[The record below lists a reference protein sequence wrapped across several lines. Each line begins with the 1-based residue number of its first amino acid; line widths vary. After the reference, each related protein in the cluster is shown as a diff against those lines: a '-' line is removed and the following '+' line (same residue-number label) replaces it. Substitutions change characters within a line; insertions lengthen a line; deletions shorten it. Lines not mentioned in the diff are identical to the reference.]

1 MKNTVILLVDD
12 DEDDCE
18 LFIAAIASL
27 NKNIITTISNNSLE
41 ALNNLKTATVLPD
54 FIFLDMQM
62 PYLSG
67 AEFIQQLRQIPELNK
82 IQVVVYSSH
91 SQDTLK
97 KLTNEFDSVKI
108 FTKPNN
114 FQELVR
120 TLDNLIR

>member
-27 NKNIITTISNNSLE
+27 NKDILTTISNNSLE

-67 AEFIQQLRQIPELNK
+67 AEFITELQQVPELSK

-91 SQDTLK
+91 SHETLK
-97 KLTNEFDSVKI
+97 KLTNEFNSVQI

-114 FQELVR
+114 FHELVS
-120 TLDNLIR
+120 TLDAIL

>member
-12 DEDDCE
+12 DDDDCE
-18 LFIAAIASL
+18 IFIAAIHSL

-67 AEFIQQLRQIPELNK
+67 AEFINELQKIPELSK

-91 SQDTLK
+91 SHETLK
-97 KLTNEFDSVKI
+97 HLTKEFQSVQI

-114 FQELVR
+114 FNDLVK
-120 TLDNLIR
+120 TLDAIV

>member
-27 NKNIITTISNNSLE
+27 NKNILTTISNNSLE
-41 ALNNLKTATVLPD
+41 ALNNLKAATVLPD

-97 KLTNEFDSVKI
+97 KLTNEFDSVQI

-120 TLDNLIR
+120 TLDNILA

>member
-12 DEDDCE
+12 DDDDCE
-18 LFIAAIASL
+18 LFVAAIASL

-41 ALNNLKTATVLPD
+41 ALNNLKVATVLPD

-62 PYLSG
+62 LYMSG
-67 AEFIQQLRQIPELNK
+67 AEFIQELRKIPELSK

-91 SQDTLK
+91 SHETLK
-97 KLTNEFDSVKI
+97 KLTNEFSSVQI

-114 FQELVR
+114 FQELVS
-120 TLDNLIR
+120 TLDGIL

>member
-27 NKNIITTISNNSLE
+27 NKNILTTISNNSLE

-67 AEFIQQLRQIPELNK
+67 AEFIQELRNIPKLSK

-91 SQDTLK
+91 SHETLK
-97 KLTNEFDSVKI
+97 KLTNEFSSVQI

-114 FQELVR
+114 FQELVS
-120 TLDNLIR
+120 TLDGIL

>member
-12 DEDDCE
+12 DDDDCE
-18 LFIAAIASL
+18 LFVAAIASL

-41 ALNNLKTATVLPD
+41 ALNNLKVATVLPD

-67 AEFIQQLRQIPELNK
+67 AEFINEVRKVPELSK

-91 SQDTLK
+91 SHEVLQN
-97 KLTNEFDSVKI
+97 LTKEFESVQI

-114 FQELVR
+114 FNELVS
-120 TLDNLIR
+120 TLDTIL

>member
-27 NKNIITTISNNSLE
+27 NKNILTTISNNSLE
-41 ALNNLKTATVLPD
+41 ALNNLKVATVLPD

-67 AEFIQQLRQIPELNK
+67 AEFIQELRQIPKLSPIK
-82 IQVVVYSSH
+82 IVVYSSH
-91 SQDTLK
+91 SHDTLK
-97 KLTNEFDSVKI
+97 KLTNEFDSVQI

-114 FQELVR
+114 FQELVS
-120 TLDNLIR
+120 TLDGIL

>member
-41 ALNNLKTATVLPD
+41 ALNNLKAATVLPD

-82 IQVVVYSSH
+82 IQLVVYSSH
-91 SQDTLK
+91 THDTLK
-97 KLTNEFDSVKI
+97 KLTNEFDSVQI

-120 TLDNLIR
+120 TLDNIIG

>member
-27 NKNIITTISNNSLE
+27 NKNILTTISNNSLE
-41 ALNNLKTATVLPD
+41 ALNNLKVATALPD

-67 AEFIQQLRQIPELNK
+67 AEFIQQLRQIPELSS

-91 SQDTLK
+91 SHDTLK
-97 KLTNEFDSVKI
+97 KLTNEFSAVKI

-114 FQELVR
+114 FQELVS
-120 TLDNLIR
+120 TLDGIL

>member
-27 NKNIITTISNNSLE
+27 NKNILTTISNNSLE
-41 ALNNLKTATVLPD
+41 ALNNLKAATVLPD

-67 AEFIQQLRQIPELNK
+67 AEFIQELRKVPELSK
-82 IQVVVYSSH
+82 SQVVVYSSH
-91 SQDTLK
+91 SHEILK
-97 KLTNEFDSVKI
+97 KLTNEFSSVQI

-114 FQELVR
+114 FQELVT
-120 TLDNLIR
+120 TLDGIL